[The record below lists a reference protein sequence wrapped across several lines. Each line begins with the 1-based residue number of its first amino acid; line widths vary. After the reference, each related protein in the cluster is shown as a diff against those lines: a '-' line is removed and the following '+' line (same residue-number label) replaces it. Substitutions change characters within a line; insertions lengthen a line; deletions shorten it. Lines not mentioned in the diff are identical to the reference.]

1 MVWLNLAGHC
11 SGSHSRSIHRS
22 SPTFHLV
29 KDVIGFKYS
38 CSSAAQTAEG
48 LNPRGSSVTFLLG
61 HAGCRRL
68 FNDHLYIIK
77 TQKRSGAGVKQ
88 ASRWIKAEPHLLCL
102 SSFINSR
109 KLNTYWPKL
118 LPLSPS
124 HVTQNVS
131 PDINIDFGVAM
142 DSTQWI
148 SLDVFSTNW
157 MCLFLRGILRDNLL

>member
-88 ASRWIKAEPHLLCL
+88 ASRWIKAEPHLPCL

-124 HVTQNVS
+124 HVTLECFPWYKHRFWGCYGFNTVDQFGCVLHKLNVS
-131 PDINIDFGVAM
+131 VPQRYPAG
-142 DSTQWI
+142 
-148 SLDVFSTNW
+148 
-157 MCLFLRGILRDNLL
+157 